1 MFYLSQHHM
10 KTPMAFHRM
19 LVNGQA
25 RTVVNQT
32 QTVMDEIIYLVL
44 KNGPELS

>member
-1 MFYLSQHHM
+1 MFFLSQRHM

-19 LVNGQA
+19 SVNGQA

-32 QTVMDEIIYLVL
+32 QKVMDDIIYIVL
-44 KNGPELS
+44 KNGPELI